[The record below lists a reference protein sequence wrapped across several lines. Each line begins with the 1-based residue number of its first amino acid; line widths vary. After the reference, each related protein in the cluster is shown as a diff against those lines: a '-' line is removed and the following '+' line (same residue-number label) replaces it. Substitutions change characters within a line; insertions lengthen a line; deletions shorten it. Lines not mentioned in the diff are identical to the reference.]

1 MNTQFLERAML
12 ITGNFEGSD
21 PWANITGN
29 FDGEGL
35 TCGQLGKTIRAGDQQ
50 KVVKNYLAAHGT
62 GELLALMPKKGG
74 DYVNVINT
82 SIAKGMAVVV
92 SWSDSKG
99 RVVEPYKSELAAFWK
114 SAKMIVKQREHA
126 EVTEGALADGWVQA
140 WKGNGSFQEFAL
152 FFDVAAQNGSLK
164 GVTAAVVDAFIGAD
178 PAAAVAKGLQW
189 MDSVPKKTSGHAD
202 AKKNVPLWRGIL
214 ASADLQIIRLFIL
227 AILRAQK
234 ALPQWQWDVANRKA
248 TLAVGE
254 GWVHGAKWSFLD
266 KFDLVAPPVVAVIEE
281 APAAKPVA
289 PPVTTA
295 AAGAGALFRIA
306 ADSGLWLRSSP
317 ASSSSKNKIEAY
329 PQGTLVRFVAKSA
342 SKDWWEV
349 SVDSG
354 GKTKTGFM
362 AAGLLSPV
370 ASMVAA
376 GPAPAPAPAA
386 PAVPVAAPAPPPA
399 TAAGVVEVHFPNP
412 NNRVVK
418 RAETSGRIWRI
429 NEAGAPLRTGSTPAA
444 RAADLGKII
453 TWLNPAGSARHL
465 PDSKNTYCN
474 IYAYDYACLTQCY
487 IPRVWWT
494 QKGIH
499 ELTLGH
505 TVAIKYEDT
514 VDEFTANMLYQWFRD
529 WGGHFGWTAAH
540 DLDELQAHANAGGVS
555 IIVAKNS
562 QGHGHITAVVPE
574 IPGQQARR
582 DAAGH
587 VVVPLES
594 QAGSTNH
601 NYVTKSSPWWTPAKY
616 TRSFWIHA

>member
-12 ITGNFEGSD
+12 ITGGFEGSD

-35 TCGQLGKTIRAGDQQ
+35 TCGQLGKTIKAGDQQ
-50 KVVKNYLAAHGT
+50 AVVKNYIKAHGT
-62 GELLALMPKKGG
+62 AELLALMPKKGG
-74 DYVNVINT
+74 EYVKVINA
-82 SIAKGMAVVV
+82 SIANGMAIVVK
-92 SWSDSKG
+92 WSDKHG
-99 RVVEPYKSELAAFWK
+99 RVLEPYKSELAAFWK
-114 SAKMIVKQREHA
+114 SAKMVVKQREHA
-126 EVTEGALADGWVQA
+126 EAHEGALTDTWVKD

-164 GVTAAVVDAFIGAD
+164 GVTAAVVDAYIGTS
-178 PAAAVAKGLQW
+178 PAAAVAKALLW
-189 MDSVPKKTSGHAD
+189 VDSCPKKTSGYAD

-214 ASADLQIIRLFIL
+214 ASAELQIIRLFIF

-234 ALPQWQWDVANRKA
+234 ALPAWQWDVANRKG

-254 GWVHGAKWSFLD
+254 GWVHGSKWSFLD
-266 KFDLVAPPVVAVIEE
+266 KFDLVAPPAIPVIEE
-281 APAAKPVA
+281 VPAAKPVA
-289 PPVTTA
+289 PPVGA
-295 AAGAGALFRIA
+295 APAGAGALFRIA
-306 ADSGLWLRSSP
+306 ANSGLWLRSSP
-317 ASSSSKNKIEAY
+317 DSAGNKNKIAAY
-329 PQGTLVRFVAKSA
+329 AQGTLVRFVRESAK
-342 SKDWWEV
+342 KDWWEV
-349 SVDSG
+349 SVDEG
-354 GKTKTGFM
+354 GKTRTGFM

-370 ASMVAA
+370 ASVVAPN
-376 GPAPAPAPAA
+376 PAPVSPAA
-386 PAVPVAAPAPPPA
+386 PPPPPPA

-412 NNRVVK
+412 NNRPVK
-418 RAETSGRIWRI
+418 RAETSGRIWKL
-429 NEAGAPLRTGSTPAA
+429 NEPGAPLRSGNTPAK
-444 RAADLGKII
+444 RAAELAAVIA
-453 TWLNPAGSARHL
+453 WLNPEKSVRHL

-474 IYAYDYACLTQCY
+474 IYAYDYACLAQCY

-505 TVAIKYEDT
+505 TVVIKYEDT
-514 VDEFTANMLYQWFRD
+514 VDELTANMLYQWFRD
-529 WGGHFGWTAAH
+529 WGGQFGWTAAH
-540 DLDELQAHANAGGVS
+540 DLDELQSSANTGGVS

-574 IPGQQARR
+574 IPGKQAKR

-601 NYVTKSSPWWTPAKY
+601 NYVTKASAWWKSPKY
-616 TRSFWIHA
+616 TTGFWVHA